1 MWVVSEGLNKHNM
14 PITRDAIIT
23 AASSIIGKPVL
34 FKYNL
39 KSDDFDAHEEDEIS
53 CGVAAL
59 SKADYAFKEDDDGK
73 LWLVCKAYI
82 WKMYYPEVVD
92 IFVRDKKK
100 SISMEILI
108 VDSETEEGNET
119 PDINAFSFT
128 GVTLLGDIYRP
139 AIVNACATVEKFSEM
154 VKETERLLFSNI
166 KAEDNVKEVGVVAF
180 NKLEFAQSYKYTVNE
195 MFEEFAGQCSEKY
208 MDGDYE
214 CKKYNVRDFCNQYV
228 YASDMETGKCV
239 ALPYSKDLK
248 VDKSELKKCRMTY
261 VVEEIPA
268 EQNSEDE
275 TVSETTMN
283 LVFTKDEVQEKIK
296 PFSEKIETINKD
308 YEAEK
313 AKFSEK
319 ITNLETIN
327 SELSNFK
334 ENILKQEREQQIQF
348 SIESVKDCLT
358 EDQIKEWTEK
368 AVEYDNVDNFKNA
381 ILAFAFTQTK
391 TIKTDETT
399 RIHIPLDPQNTPKK
413 QGLWD

>member
-14 PITRDAIIT
+14 PISRDAMIN

-39 KSDDFDAHEEDEIS
+39 KSDDFDAHEEDEIA
-53 CGVAAL
+53 CGVTAL
-59 SKADYAFKEDDDGK
+59 SKTDYAFKEDDDGK

-119 PDINAFSFT
+119 PDIEAFSFT

-166 KAEDNVKEVGVVAF
+166 KAEDNVKEVEEVTF
-180 NKLEFAQSYKYTVNE
+180 NKLEFAQSYNYTVNE

-214 CKKYNVRDFCNQYV
+214 CKKYYVRDFCNQHV

-239 ALPYSKDLK
+239 AMPYSKDLK
-248 VDKSELKKCRMTY
+248 IDKAAIKKCRMTY
-261 VVEEIPA
+261 VVDEIPA
-268 EQNSEDE
+268 EQNTEG
-275 TVSETTMN
+275 ETTEPSLN
-283 LVFTKDEVQEKIK
+283 LVFTKEEFQEKIK
-296 PFSEKIETINKD
+296 PFSEKIETINTEF
-308 YEAEK
+308 EAEK

-319 ITNLETIN
+319 ITNLENIN

-358 EDQIKEWTEK
+358 EEQITEWTEK

-391 TIKTDETT
+391 QTNTNETT
-399 RIHIPLDPQNTPKK
+399 RIHIPLDSQNTEQK